1 MFHVKQENIMEE
13 IKNCQICGNSKF
25 SEFLKCKD
33 HFLSKEL
40 FTLVKCNS
48 CGFVFVNPKPENE
61 QLHKYYDSPE
71 YISHSG
77 TKKGIVNFIYNK
89 VRNFTHKRKVNLVT
103 EYSNGKSILDIGC
116 GSGELLNLF
125 KENKWETLGIE
136 PNPKARDFAKSSYNI
151 EVKDES
157 AISDVPSKS
166 KDVISMWHV
175 LEHVPYVNERLKEIK
190 RILKADGVLFIAVP
204 NIVSYDA
211 LYYNEYWAAYDVPRH
226 LLHFSPETMKNLIE
240 KFDFSIIRILPM
252 KFDSYYVSM
261 LSEKYKTGKNN
272 LIKALYIGF
281 LSNLKANKTKTT
293 YSSLIYI
300 IKNK

>member
-1 MFHVKQENIMEE
+1 ME
-13 IKNCQICGNSKF
+13 ILKNCQICGNDKF

-40 FTLVKCNS
+40 FNLVKCNN
-48 CGFVFVNPKPENE
+48 CGFVFVNPKPEND
-61 QLHKYYDSPE
+61 QLQKYYDSPE

-77 TKKGIVNFIYNK
+77 TKKGIVNSIYNK

-103 EYSNGKSILDIGC
+103 KYSKGKSILDIGC

-125 KENKWETLGIE
+125 KENNWESLGIE
-136 PNPKARDFAKSSYNI
+136 PNPKAREFAKNSFNI

-157 AISDVPSKS
+157 AILDIPSKS
-166 KDVISMWHV
+166 KDAISMWHV
-175 LEHVPYVNERLKEIK
+175 LEHVPDINERLKEVK
-190 RILKADGVLFIAVP
+190 RILKNDGVVFIAVP
-204 NIVSYDA
+204 NFISYDA
-211 LYYNEYWAAYDVPRH
+211 LYYKEFWAAYDVPRH
-226 LLHFSPETMKNLIE
+226 LLHFSPETMKGLIE
-240 KFDFSIIRILPM
+240 KFDFYIEEILPM

-261 LSEKYKTGKNN
+261 LSEKYKHGKTN

-281 LSNLKANKTKTT
+281 LSNFKANKIKTT